1 MNAFDKVIGYDT
13 IKEELLQ
20 ICDMFKNRST
30 YENLGAKLPC
40 GILLYGNPGLGK
52 SLMAKCFI
60 EESGLQ
66 VYTLRKNKGEGKFV
80 ESVSKT
86 FEEAKSNAPCIIF
99 LDDIDKFANE
109 DEYHRDAPEYVAIQ
123 SGIDEVKGGDIFV
136 IATANDID
144 KLPDSLVRAGRFDR
158 KIEILLPS
166 ENDAEKI
173 IRHYFENKKISE
185 DVNLEDVSKML
196 SYSSCAELEAIINEA
211 AINAAFARR
220 EKILMKDV
228 VKSVLRLEY
237 ESPDNYTVK
246 SPEDLY
252 KIALHEA
259 GHLVVAEV
267 LCPESIGLVSLRKS
281 GRDRRGGFAH
291 RCRELSKRIENVLV
305 SLGGKVA
312 VELYFSESCASGC
325 ASDIS
330 RATKLLE
337 RGITENATHGF
348 GLVDCYGYVPEE
360 FQDKVQTVVRAELEK
375 CIFKAKDILIKNK
388 AFLEKAAEALVE
400 KETLLYSDIKAIKES
415 VEIVDVA
422 V

>member
-1 MNAFDKVIGYDT
+1 MNSFDKVIGYDT

-20 ICDMFKNRST
+20 ICDMFHNKDI
-30 YENLGAKLPC
+30 YEKLGAKIPC
-40 GILLYGNPGLGK
+40 GVLLHGNPGLGK

-60 EESGLQ
+60 EESGFK
-66 VYTLRKNKGEGKFV
+66 VYTLRKNKGERKFV
-80 ESVSKT
+80 EYISKV

-99 LDDIDKFANE
+99 LDDVDKFANE
-109 DEYHRDAPEYVAIQ
+109 DESHRDAPEYVAIQ
-123 SGIDEVKGGDIFV
+123 SGIDEVKGIDVFV

-144 KLPDSLVRAGRFDR
+144 KLPGSLIRHGRFDR
-158 KIEILLPS
+158 KIEVLLPTG
-166 ENDAEKI
+166 NDAEKI

-220 EKILMKDV
+220 ETILMEDV
-228 VKSVLRLEY
+228 VKAVLRLEY
-237 ESPDNYTVK
+237 GSPDNYTVK

-267 LCPESIGLVSLRKS
+267 LCPESIGLVSIRKS

-291 RCRELSKRIENVLV
+291 RCRELSKRVDNVLV
-305 SLGGKVA
+305 CLGGKAA

-337 RGITENATHGF
+337 MGVTENATHGF
-348 GLVDCYGYVPEE
+348 GLVDCYGYAPEE
-360 FQDKVQTVVRAELEK
+360 CQSKVQTVVRAELEK

-388 AFLEKAAEALVE
+388 AFLEKATELLVE
-400 KETLLYSDIKAIKES
+400 KETLLFSDIKAIRES
-415 VEIVDVA
+415 VEIINVA